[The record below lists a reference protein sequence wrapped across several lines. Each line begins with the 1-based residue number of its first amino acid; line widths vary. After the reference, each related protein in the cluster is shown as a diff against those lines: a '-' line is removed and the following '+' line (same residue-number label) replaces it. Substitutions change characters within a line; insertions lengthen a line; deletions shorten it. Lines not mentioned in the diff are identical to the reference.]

1 MKRAWQI
8 LAYRMMINQRDTSV
22 TVKTDNYKQMKN
34 ILSFI
39 FIAIIVSFSS
49 CKEDFLEAFPKGKMT
64 INAFNNEEGVNGI
77 LIGAYALI
85 DGTSGGSRPAAW
97 SGSVSN
103 WVWGDVA
110 SDDVYK
116 GSNAGDQSDINQIER
131 YETLPTNPYIEG
143 KWVINYDGVS
153 RANDLIKV
161 VNSTEEVG
169 GITAEKANVY
179 RAEGRFIRAWHHFE
193 LKRVFNNI
201 PYIDETVTDPGSVSN
216 TSDAWPGIEEDL
228 IYAIE
233 NLPESHQEVGRAT
246 KYAAMAVLSRVYL
259 FEHKYSDAKKWL
271 DEIINSNK
279 YYLMDSFHDNF
290 RIATRNNGESIFE
303 IQFAANDG
311 AIKSFNGR
319 YGDALNFPWINDG
332 GLSLCCGFQQPSQNL
347 VNAFKVNNNG
357 LPLLDDFDQTDLK
370 NDMGVTSREEFIP
383 TDELVDPRL
392 DWTITRRG
400 IPLEDWM
407 IFRGKDYIRD
417 QAYGG
422 PYAQKK
428 NFFKRDEWRV
438 YTATD
443 GWAPGV
449 SSNNYRAYRYAH
461 ILLWRAEVA
470 VEENDLPYAL
480 QLVNMIRA
488 RAAND
493 VVKGQASTYKLRS
506 FSKAE
511 IINPDSVSANYLVKP
526 YDSFSSQD
534 IARKAVRFEERIEFA
549 VEGLRF
555 FDLVRWG
562 IADKVLNRYVEKDL
576 NFREALTG
584 VHFTKGQDEYWPIPQ
599 SQIDLSGAD
608 ILVQNP
614 GY

>member
-1 MKRAWQI
+1 MRK
-8 LAYRMMINQRDTSV
+8 
-22 TVKTDNYKQMKN
+22 

-39 FIAIIVSFSS
+39 FIVLTVLFSS
-49 CKEDFLEAFPKGKMT
+49 CKEDFLETFPQGKMT

-116 GSNAGDQSDINQIER
+116 GSNAGDQADINEIER
-131 YETLPTNPYIEG
+131 YETLPTNPYVEG
-143 KWVINYDGVS
+143 KWLINYDGVS

-161 VNSTEEVG
+161 VNSTEEAG

-201 PYIDETVTDPGSVSN
+201 PYIDETVVDPGTVTN
-216 TSDAWPGIEEDL
+216 TSDAWPHIEEDL

-233 NLPESHQEVGRAT
+233 NLPESQQDVGRAT
-246 KYAAMAVLSRVYL
+246 KYAAMAVLSRVFL
-259 FEHKYSDAKKWL
+259 FEHKYSEAKKWL
-271 DEIINSNK
+271 DEIIKSNK
-279 YYLMDSFHDNF
+279 FHLMDSFHDNF
-290 RIATRNNGESIFE
+290 RIATRNNAESIFE
-303 IQFAANDG
+303 IQFAVNDG

-319 YGDALNFPWINDG
+319 YGDALNFPWINEG

-347 VNAFKVNNNG
+347 VNAFKVDDSG

-370 NDMGVTSREEFIP
+370 NDMGVKSRDEFIP
-383 TDELVDPRL
+383 PTEPLDPRL
-392 DWTITRRG
+392 DWTVMRRG
-400 IPLEDWM
+400 IPIEDWM

-428 NFFKRDEWRV
+428 NFFTRDEWGV
-438 YTATD
+438 YTTTD
-443 GWAPGV
+443 GWAMGV
-449 SSNNYRAYRYAH
+449 SSNNYRAYRYDH

-470 VEENDLPYAL
+470 VEENDLDYAL
-480 QLVNMIRA
+480 ELVNRIRE

-493 VVKGQASTYKLRS
+493 VQKGQAKSYRLRS
-506 FSKAE
+506 YSKAT
-511 IINPDSVSANYLVKP
+511 IINPDSASANYLVKP
-526 YDSFSSQD
+526 YPSFPDQEY
-534 IARKAVRFEERIEFA
+534 ARKAVRFEERLEFA

-562 IADKVLNRYVEKDL
+562 IADQVLNSYVEKDQ

-599 SQIDLSGAD
+599 NQIDLSGGA
-608 ILVQNP
+608 LVQNP
-614 GY
+614 NY